1 MSKKTLSPAQKRLDT
16 DIWIIALVTLAVF
29 CLYAAMGNQLTQFV
43 LDSGR
48 PIFPRLLV
56 NAGIQYGVAGL
67 GITIVCI
74 LRREAFS
81 SFGLRKEQAGKAV
94 LGTILVFLP
103 LLCCRYL
110 SGQIEGWQPFSILI
124 TEDVLNSSF
133 PLSVLGMAV
142 IILVWGFF
150 EGFNLRSHQRK
161 DKPQISSCRT
171 LAGYG
176 RCHLRRCLSASS
188 SLQHFLLGN
197 R

>member
-1 MSKKTLSPAQKRLDT
+1 MSKKTLSPEQKRLDT

-124 TEDVLNSSF
+124 TEDVLNSGF

-150 EGFNLRSHQRK
+150 EGLDSGW
-161 DKPQISSCRT
+161 IWALSSAPLPVCFFIPST
-171 LAGYG
+171 LPSGES
-176 RCHLRRCLSASS
+176 LSLSPLS
-188 SLQHFLLGN
+188 RLSMEC
-197 R
+197 

>member
-1 MSKKTLSPAQKRLDT
+1 M
-16 DIWIIALVTLAVF
+16 
-29 CLYAAMGNQLTQFV
+29 
-43 LDSGR
+43 
-48 PIFPRLLV
+48 

-124 TEDVLNSSF
+124 TEDVLNSGF

-150 EGFNLRSHQRK
+150 EGFNYAV
-161 DKPQISSCRT
+161 ISEKINRRYPPAGLWLDSGWIWALSSAPLPVCFFIPST
-171 LAGYG
+171 LPSGES
-176 RCHLRRCLSASS
+176 LSLSPLS
-188 SLQHFLLGN
+188 RLSMEC
-197 R
+197 